1 MPSDVWIVDDDAS
14 IRWVLGKA
22 CEQANIDAE
31 VFEDGNRVEARLAGR
46 LPDVIITDIRMP
58 GINGLEL
65 LEKIQHRAPDLPVIV
80 MTAHTDL
87 GSALASYQGGAFEYL
102 PKPFDVDDAISMIRR
117 AMALRRP
124 EDQASAVPPSP
135 MEIIGEA
142 PAMQEVFR
150 AIGRL
155 ANSHINVLIWGESGT
170 GKELVAQALHRH
182 GPRADKPFIAINT
195 AAIPADLLESELFGH
210 EKGAFTGAISQ
221 HRGRFEQ
228 AHGGTLFLDEIGD
241 MPAELQTRLL
251 RVLSDKQFFRVGGR
265 EQIQVDV
272 RIIAAT
278 NQDLTSRVADGRF
291 REDLFHRLNV
301 IHIAMPPLR
310 DRDQDIPLLAEHFLE
325 KTAGE
330 LGAERKHLSPDAM
343 RALGEFNWPGNVRQL
358 ENVCRWITVMA
369 SGQTVSTDQ
378 LPPEIRPEPD
388 AAKDDSWQ
396 SQLRILAAR
405 KLRRNEKDLLADL
418 GRSFERTLLE
428 AAMEHTGGHKQE
440 AAKHLGWGRNTLAR
454 KLKELGLE

>member
-1 MPSDVWIVDDDAS
+1 M
-14 IRWVLGKA
+14 
-22 CEQANIDAE
+22 
-31 VFEDGNRVEARLAGR
+31 
-46 LPDVIITDIRMP
+46 
-58 GINGLEL
+58 
-65 LEKIQHRAPDLPVIV
+65 
-80 MTAHTDL
+80 
-87 GSALASYQGGAFEYL
+87 
-102 PKPFDVDDAISMIRR
+102 
-117 AMALRRP
+117 
-124 EDQASAVPPSP
+124 
-135 MEIIGEA
+135 
-142 PAMQEVFR
+142 
-150 AIGRL
+150 
-155 ANSHINVLIWGESGT
+155 
-170 GKELVAQALHRH
+170 HRH

-330 LGAERKHLSPDAM
+330 LAAERKHLSPDAM

-378 LPPEIRPEPD
+378 LPPELRPEPD

-405 KLRRNEKDLLADL
+405 KLRHNETDLLADL
-418 GRSFERTLLE
+418 GRSFERILLE